1 MTSLSLKQ
9 IVEKALAEIGVNP
22 KLSQTPKGKART
34 TTWIAVENG
43 FGIRH
48 YPSGRHVYVVQS
60 RMGGRV
66 RTITIGPASVL
77 TRHQAVM
84 VARQVLAHARV
95 GHDPA
100 TTRQRVRN
108 APRMDDFLREY
119 WEKCSSA
126 WKPSTQETA
135 TGYRRSHIDGAF
147 PEAFVDSLTECEV
160 TKWFVALT
168 DKSGPGA
175 ANRCLEILRAAL
187 NKAEEWGYRVENTNS
202 CYGIRQNRKNH
213 RNRFLSDDELAR
225 LGAVLA
231 KARAGEDRTEQAY
244 ATAILLLA
252 LTGCRVGEILSLLW
266 SDLKGLRLHL
276 RDSKTGPRTVWLGDE
291 ARDLILA
298 LPRCGKN
305 PWIFWNWRYHRPIQT
320 IHSPWVKFRDEA
332 RLKDVRP
339 HDLRHTYA
347 SHAVMGR
354 ESLPMIGRLLGH
366 ATVKSTSRYAHFD
379 DAHLLEAAE
388 TIGAAIERA
397 MLRGSV

>member
-9 IVEKALAEIGVNP
+9 IVEKALADIGVSP
-22 KLSQTPKGKART
+22 RLAQTPKGKART

-48 YPSGRHVYVVQS
+48 YASGRHVYIVQT

-66 RTITIGPASVL
+66 RTITIGPASVI

-84 VARQVLAHARV
+84 VARQVIAHARI

-100 TTRQRVRN
+100 TTRQRIRN
-108 APRMDDFLREY
+108 APRLDDFMREY
-119 WEKCSSA
+119 WEKCSPS
-126 WKPSTQETA
+126 WKPSTLETA
-135 TGYRRSHIDGAF
+135 TGYRRCHIDGAF
-147 PEAFVDSLTECEV
+147 LEAFVDSLSEAEV
-160 TKWFVALT
+160 TKWFLALT
-168 DKSGPGA
+168 DRSGPGA

-187 NKAEEWGYRVENTNS
+187 NKAEVWGYRVENTNP
-202 CYGIRQNRKNH
+202 CYAIRQNRKNH
-213 RNRFLSDDELAR
+213 RNRFLSDEELAR

-231 KARAGEDRTEQAY
+231 KARDGDDPTAQAY
-244 ATAILLLA
+244 ASAILLLV
-252 LTGCRVGEILSLLW
+252 LTGCRLSEVLELHW

-276 RDSKTGPRTVWLGDE
+276 RDTKTGPRTVWLGDE
-291 ARDLILA
+291 ARDLIRA
-298 LPRCGKN
+298 LPRCGKQ
-305 PWIFWNWRYHRPIQT
+305 PWIFWNWRYQRRMQ
-320 IHSPWVKFRDEA
+320 SLQGPWEKFRNEA
-332 RLKDVRP
+332 RLKDVRL

-347 SHAVMGR
+347 SHAVMGK

-366 ATVKSTSRYAHFD
+366 ATVKSTSRYAHFE

-397 MLRGSV
+397 MAFGRA